1 MRLNASCA
9 AQDVIRFHSKGKYH
23 MSNITVRTPVD
34 PKDAFVLVVEDNVS
48 NFVLIARLLAFMGV
62 QKCEWK
68 TTGWGVVDFANTM
81 SRVDLILMDL
91 RLPHEDGYEA
101 LKQIR
106 SDPHLQNTL
115 VVVVTAHGSSAEMKK
130 AREAGFD
137 GFLSKPLDA
146 DRFPEQ
152 IKEILSGDAIWDLGI

>member
-1 MRLNASCA
+1 MNS
-9 AQDVIRFHSKGKYH
+9 S
-23 MSNITVRTPVD
+23 TVHTPVD
-34 PKDAFVLVVEDNVS
+34 PKQAHILVVEDNVS

-91 RLPHEDGYEA
+91 RLPHEDGYDA
-101 LKQIR
+101 LRQIR
-106 SDPHLQNTL
+106 IDPRLQNTL
-115 VVVVTAHGSSAEMKK
+115 VVVVTAHGSTVEMQK

-137 GFLSKPLDA
+137 GFLTKPLDA
-146 DRFPEQ
+146 DQFPEQ
-152 IKEILSGDAIWDLGI
+152 IRQILSGEPVWELGI

>member
-1 MRLNASCA
+1 MNDSMIKRS
-9 AQDVIRFHSKGKYH
+9 
-23 MSNITVRTPVD
+23 PVD
-34 PKDAFVLVVEDNVS
+34 PKDAHILVVEDNVS

-81 SRVDLILMDL
+81 PRVDLVLMDL
-91 RLPHEDGYEA
+91 RLPHEDGYDA
-101 LKQIR
+101 LRQIR
-106 SDPHLQNTL
+106 ADERLKNTL
-115 VVVVTAHGSSAEMKK
+115 VVVVTAHGSGAEMQRAK
-130 AREAGFD
+130 EAGFD

-152 IKEILSGDAIWDLGI
+152 IRQILSGTPIWDLGI

>member
-1 MRLNASCA
+1 MTKAP
-9 AQDVIRFHSKGKYH
+9 I
-23 MSNITVRTPVD
+23 D
-34 PKDAFVLVVEDNVS
+34 PKDAHILVVEDNVS

-81 SRVDLILMDL
+81 PRVDLILMDL
-91 RLPHEDGYEA
+91 RLPHEDGYDA
-101 LKQIR
+101 LRQVRK
-106 SDPHLQNTL
+106 DPTLQDTR
-115 VVVVTAHGSSAEMKK
+115 VVVVTAHGSSAEMQK

-152 IKEILSGDAIWDLGI
+152 IKEILDGEEVWDLGI

>member
-1 MRLNASCA
+1 MATEQQTN
-9 AQDVIRFHSKGKYH
+9 
-23 MSNITVRTPVD
+23 RTPVE
-34 PKDAFVLVVEDNVS
+34 PKDAHVLVVEDNVP
-48 NFVLIARLLAFMGV
+48 NFVLIARLLAYLGV
-62 QKCEWK
+62 QRCEWK

-81 SRVDLILMDL
+81 PRVDLILMDL

-101 LKQIR
+101 LRQIR
-106 SDPHLQNTL
+106 ANPRLRDTL
-115 VVVVTAHGSSAEMKK
+115 VVVVTAQASPTEMAK

-152 IKEILSGDAIWDLGI
+152 IQRILQGERVWEMGG

>member
-1 MRLNASCA
+1 MNESMIKRAP
-9 AQDVIRFHSKGKYH
+9 I
-23 MSNITVRTPVD
+23 D
-34 PKDAFVLVVEDNVS
+34 PKDAHILVVEDNVS

-81 SRVDLILMDL
+81 PRVDLVLMDL
-91 RLPHEDGYEA
+91 RLPHEDGYDA
-101 LKQIR
+101 LRQIR
-106 SDPHLQNTL
+106 ADERLKNTL
-115 VVVVTAHGSSAEMKK
+115 VVVVTAHGSSAEMQRAK
-130 AREAGFD
+130 EAGFD

-152 IKEILSGDAIWDLGI
+152 IRQILSGKPIWDLGI

>member
-1 MRLNASCA
+1 
-9 AQDVIRFHSKGKYH
+9 
-23 MSNITVRTPVD
+23 MSNTTMRTPVD
-34 PKDAFVLVVEDNVS
+34 PKEAHVLVVEDNVS

-81 SRVDLILMDL
+81 ARVDLILMDL

-101 LKQIR
+101 LQQIR
-106 SDPHLQNTL
+106 NDPHLQNTM
-115 VVVVTAHGSSAEMKK
+115 VVVVTAHGSSAEMQKT
-130 AREAGFD
+130 REAGFD

-152 IKEILSGDAIWDLGI
+152 IKQILNGESIWDLGI

>member
-1 MRLNASCA
+1 MTSTMTKAP
-9 AQDVIRFHSKGKYH
+9 I
-23 MSNITVRTPVD
+23 D
-34 PKDAFVLVVEDNVS
+34 PKDAHILVVEDNVS

-81 SRVDLILMDL
+81 PRVDLILMDL
-91 RLPHEDGYEA
+91 RLPHEDGYDA
-101 LKQIR
+101 LRQVRK
-106 SDPHLQNTL
+106 DAKLQDTR
-115 VVVVTAHGSSAEMKK
+115 VVVVTAHGSSAEMQK

-152 IKEILSGDAIWDLGI
+152 IKEILEGEEIWDLGI